1 MEFSLTEPQ
10 EMLKK
15 MARDFLEEKCP
26 KTLVREMEEDET
38 GYKPEL
44 WEAMAD
50 LGWLGLI
57 LPEEYEGAGGSFLD
71 LSVLL
76 EEMGRALLPGP
87 FLDTVISG
95 FIILEAG
102 TREQKQKLLP
112 QLAKGKLMLIPAW
125 NRMGTEYYIGRQLR
139 GVLQGNSYV
148 LNGSKLFVAYA
159 NSADS
164 FISQVYTGDGATT
177 LFLVDAKGSGLRFNP
192 LISVA
197 KDKQYE
203 VEFND
208 VSASQDDILGE
219 VNGGEVYLDSIL
231 PRVLVAKSMEMLGGA
246 QQVVEMST
254 EYAKQRVQFDRPIG
268 SFQAIQHHCANM
280 AIDLEASRF
289 LAYKT
294 AWVIDEGLPCT
305 KEANMTKA
313 WLSDAYRR
321 IVVLGKQIHGGYGV
335 IVEYDMQ
342 LYFRRQKRDELF
354 LGDADFYR
362 GKVAEAVL

>member
-26 KTLVREMEEDET
+26 KTLVREMEEDES

-76 EEMGRALLPGP
+76 EEMGRALLPSP
-87 FLDTVISG
+87 FLSTVISG
-95 FIILEAG
+95 LIILEAG
-102 TREQKQKLLP
+102 TKEQKQKLLP
-112 QLAKGKLMLIPAW
+112 QLAKGKLILIPAW
-125 NRMGTEYYIGRQLR
+125 NQMGTEYDVAGQLK
-139 GVLQGNSYV
+139 GTPQGSNYV

-159 NSADS
+159 PAADTL
-164 FISQVYTGDGATT
+164 ISQVYTGDKATT
-177 LFLVDAKGSGLRFNP
+177 LFLVDAKGGGLKCNP
-192 LISVA
+192 LITVA
-197 KDKQYE
+197 KDKQFE
-203 VEFND
+203 VEFNNVA
-208 VSASQDDILGE
+208 VSQEDILGK
-219 VNGGEVYLDSIL
+219 VNEGEVYLDKIL

-246 QQVVEMST
+246 QQVVEIST

-294 AWVIDEGLPCT
+294 AWMIDEGLPCT
-305 KEANMTKA
+305 KQAHMTKA

-362 GKVAEAVL
+362 EKVAEAVL